1 MTKLLSSMIGDQ
13 MSQQSLSDLD
23 KIRSTRE
30 ISSFFQRSDG
40 KLTRSVYTI
49 RWRKSDARPRLAV
62 CLSHVKLATDRNH
75 LKRLVRETWRRA
87 QVRPAIDIIIVV
99 KSQALTDAL
108 FTTQLLKDLD
118 NLAVKFSH
126 SHV

>member
-1 MTKLLSSMIGDQ
+1 
-13 MSQQSLSDLD
+13 MSQSLSVFD

-30 ISSFFQRSDG
+30 ISLFFQKSDG

-49 RWRKSDARPRLAV
+49 YWRKNDSRPRLAV
-62 CLSHVKLATDRNH
+62 CLSRVKLATDRNH
-75 LKRLVRETWRRA
+75 LKRLVRETWRTA
-87 QVRPAIDIIIVV
+87 QVRPAIDIVIVV

-108 FTTQLLKDLD
+108 FTAQLLKDLD
-118 NLAVKFSH
+118 SLAVKFSH